1 MVDYVKKNEYKVS
14 ITLNL
19 RVSLRKPETRSRFAC
34 IFIPFQLEYE
44 TMTVATPL
52 RIESEYAGI

>member
-1 MVDYVKKNEYKVS
+1 MSAKRQS
-14 ITLNL
+14 ITLNFK
-19 RVSLRKPETRSRFAC
+19 VSFKKPVTKLRFAC

-52 RIESEYAGI
+52 RMESE